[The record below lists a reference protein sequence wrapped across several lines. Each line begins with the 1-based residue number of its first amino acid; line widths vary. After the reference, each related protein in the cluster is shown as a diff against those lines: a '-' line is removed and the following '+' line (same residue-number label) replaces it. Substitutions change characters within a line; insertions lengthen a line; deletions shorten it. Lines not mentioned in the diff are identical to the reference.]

1 MCTLQ
6 SLCLHYNIYVYSTI
20 SMCTLQSLMYTTI
33 SMVLHHRSQTFVRCR
48 CCCEFIEIVTL
59 RCHSLWT
66 RQWINGSF
74 GKSFPWNKIDNT
86 FVAMFLFGI
95 FARSAVSVTRVG
107 EISPLWQILQV
118 FGNFSTVD
126 FLFGKILNL
135 LWQPCC
141 NTGPFFNVV
150 ND

>member
-95 FARSAVSVTRVG
+95 FARSAVSVTRCLKCLSIFCHLQQRKLAQKHTEFSKVG
-107 EISPLWQILQV
+107 SKVRQIQI
-118 FGNFSTVD
+118 
-126 FLFGKILNL
+126 K
-135 LWQPCC
+135 P
-141 NTGPFFNVV
+141 
-150 ND
+150 

>member
-1 MCTLQ
+1 MQKDFFFAESVPQCLP
-6 SLCLHYNIYVYSTI
+6 SCSAWLLCLNETPKVG
-20 SMCTLQSLMYTTI
+20 
-33 SMVLHHRSQTFVRCR
+33 F
-48 CCCEFIEIVTL
+48 F
-59 RCHSLWT
+59 
-66 RQWINGSF
+66 
-74 GKSFPWNKIDNT
+74 
-86 FVAMFLFGI
+86 
-95 FARSAVSVTRVG
+95 SVTRVG